1 MITSLEVLNYCHL
14 TSTFKLTMSSSN
26 ELDHPREETSLL
38 MTEELESTTGSGENA
53 FMARRMSYRK
63 LVLASF
69 ASISLLSLGL
79 LNLEM
84 LRDKRAKME
93 DQVTGLAK
101 DSYNELVD
109 FHSGKPIETKMVLD
123 GNMDVLVNED
133 LAMNCNNNAMTSF
146 NMVNYKNVYAAYRYT
161 CDTGRLCISSWCLTH
176 VTSSPYLSVSSCRF
190 ETHSKYR
197 CCITKS

>member
-1 MITSLEVLNYCHL
+1 
-14 TSTFKLTMSSSN
+14 MSSSN
-26 ELDHPREETSLL
+26 ELHHPKEETSLL
-38 MTEELESTTGSGENA
+38 MREELESTAGSGENA

-109 FHSGKPIETKMVLD
+109 FHSGKPVETKMVLD
-123 GNMDVLVNED
+123 GNIDVLVNEV
-133 LAMNCNNNAMTSF
+133 LAINCNNKAMTSF
-146 NMVNYKNVYAAYRYT
+146 NMVNFKNVYVAYRYT
-161 CDTGRLCISSWCLTH
+161 CDTGRLCILSWRLPH
-176 VTSSPYLSVSSCRF
+176 VISSPYISASSCRF
-190 ETHSKYR
+190 EIHLKHR
-197 CCITKS
+197 CCVTKS